1 MRAGQRVYEQLR
13 TEILDGDLAP
23 GLPLAEVE
31 IAQRF
36 GTSRTPVREALG
48 LLVADGLAEQSSGR
62 GTSVTPVST
71 DDLLP
76 LFEVR
81 EALEVQAARLAA
93 RRGHAGA
100 FADLAVELE
109 GVTLRLEDGRDTP
122 AYFDLVERMDRTID
136 RAADNRWLDSTLAAV
151 RTQLIRIRRLSAH
164 DPSRLAAA
172 AREHA
177 SIARAISSGSEQ
189 LAEAAVRLHLHHALQ
204 AALDKSDARH
214 DGDRQHETPHPD
226 HPTTAQAE
234 PAAPA
239 RTVERTS

>member
-1 MRAGQRVYEQLR
+1 MRAGQRVYEHLR
-13 TEILDGDLAP
+13 AEILDGDLAP

-62 GTSVTPVST
+62 GTAVTPVST

-93 RRGHAGA
+93 RRRHAGA
-100 FADLAVELE
+100 FAELAAELD
-109 GVTLRLEDGRDTP
+109 GVTIRLQDGHDSP
-122 AYFDLVERMDRTID
+122 AYFDLVERMDEMID

-189 LAEAAVRLHLHHALQ
+189 LAEAAVRLHLHQALQ
-204 AALDKSDARH
+204 AALDKSDAQLEDVR
-214 DGDRQHETPHPD
+214 DRPRQ
-226 HPTTAQAE
+226 TTAHPE
-234 PAAPA
+234 PEAPA
-239 RTVERTS
+239 RAVERTP